1 MRVRHDVNRKVKK
14 GRTQVETLIIEGG
27 KRLKGTV
34 SISGAKNAA
43 LPLMCASLLTAETL
57 TLENIPAL
65 TDMQTLCEVLSSLGA
80 KAHLS
85 ESTLTLDAGQVNQF
99 RASYELV
106 SKMRASVLVLGP
118 LLARFGQAEVSL
130 PGGCA
135 IGARPINVLLD
146 GLAAMGAQ
154 IELENGY
161 VHAKVNGK
169 LQGCDIYLP
178 KPAVTGTENLMMA
191 ATLAN
196 GRTTLSNAAREPE
209 VVDLANCLN
218 KMGAHITGAGTS
230 TITIDGVDA
239 LKGCTHQ
246 VMNDRIEAGTYLLM
260 AAMAG
265 DGVMVDGARAADN
278 QALISL
284 MKQSGVRM
292 DQTEVGIYVH
302 GGNGYTAVDV
312 TTNPY
317 PGFPTDLQA
326 QMMAFLSLADG
337 ASIVKET
344 VYENRFMHVPELN
357 RMGARL
363 KEEGTCVHVKGNAQL
378 IGADVMATD
387 LRASASLVLAGL
399 CAKGVTTVHRV
410 YHLHRG
416 YEHLTQ
422 KLTHLGAHIRAGKE

>member
-1 MRVRHDVNRKVKK
+1 M
-14 GRTQVETLIIEGG
+14 QTLIIEGG
-27 KRLKGTV
+27 HKLKGTV
-34 SISGAKNAA
+34 KISGAKNAA
-43 LPLMCASLLTAETL
+43 LPLMCACLLTAEPL
-57 TLENIPAL
+57 VLENVPEL
-65 TDMQTLCEVLSSLGA
+65 TDMQTLCDVLGSLGVVSD
-80 KAHLS
+80 LS
-85 ESTLTLDAGQVNQF
+85 GTTLRLQAQTIHNT

-118 LLARFGQAEVSL
+118 LLARFGHAEVSL

-135 IGARPINVLLD
+135 IGARPIDVLLD
-146 GLAAMGAQ
+146 GLRALGAT

-161 VHAKVNGK
+161 VHARVNGRLK
-169 LQGCDIYLP
+169 GAELYLP

-191 ATLAN
+191 ATLAE
-196 GRTTLSNAAREPE
+196 GTTTISNAAREPE

-218 KMGAHITGAGTS
+218 KMGAKITGAGTS
-230 TITIDGVDA
+230 VITIEGVDA
-239 LKGCTHQ
+239 LNGTTHT

-265 DGVMVDGARAADN
+265 DGIMVEGAVSGDN
-278 QALISL
+278 QALLTL
-284 MKQSGVRM
+284 MKQAGVRM
-292 DQTEVGIYVH
+292 DKTEKGIFVH

-317 PGFPTDLQA
+317 PGFATDLQA
-326 QMMAFLSLADG
+326 QMMAFLTQANG
-337 ASIVKET
+337 TSIVKET

-363 KEEGTCVHVKGNAQL
+363 TDEGHCVRVAGNARL

-387 LRASASLVLAGL
+387 LRASASLVMAGL
-399 CAKGVTTVHRV
+399 IAKGTTTVHRV

-416 YEHLTQ
+416 YERLTE
-422 KLTHLGAHIRAGKE
+422 KLTGLGARISAGNE